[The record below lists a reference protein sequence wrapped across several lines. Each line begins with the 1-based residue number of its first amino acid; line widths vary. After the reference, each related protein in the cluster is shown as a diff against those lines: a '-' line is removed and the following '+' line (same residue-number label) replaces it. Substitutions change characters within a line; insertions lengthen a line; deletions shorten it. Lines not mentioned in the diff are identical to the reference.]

1 MRGLRFVAHSLLAA
15 LATGCLTIARPA
27 APERVV
33 PTVAVKARI
42 MVQAPRWQAA
52 PVEGVVA
59 EIRRDSLYVL
69 VDAPAAAPS
78 AWVRPVALTGAG
90 ATPSVGPSVLAVP
103 TACITEVTA
112 WEAGSQV
119 AGGTRGAFLGAV
131 LGSAVGLL
139 ASPEPSAWKVQ
150 TLPLA
155 APAAL
160 VGTAVGAGIGWSRA
174 GGQWVPVQLG
184 ANADGTTPGAC
195 VARTAPK
202 KAPPK
207 PTIAGKK

>member
-1 MRGLRFVAHSLLAA
+1 M
-15 LATGCLTIARPA
+15 
-27 APERVV
+27 
-33 PTVAVKARI
+33 
-42 MVQAPRWQAA
+42 
-52 PVEGVVA
+52 EGVVA

-69 VDAPAAAPS
+69 VEAPTAAPS
-78 AWVRPVALTGAG
+78 AWVRPVATGSG
-90 ATPSVGPSVLAVP
+90 VPPTGPSVLAVP
-103 TACITEVTA
+103 TACITEITA
-112 WEAGSQV
+112 WEPGSQV
-119 AGGTRGAFLGAV
+119 ASGTRGAFLGAV

-139 ASPEPSAWKVQ
+139 ASPEPTAWKVQ

-160 VGTAVGAGIGWSRA
+160 VGTAVGAGLGWARA

-184 ANADGTTPGAC
+184 ANADGAAPGSC
-195 VARTAPK
+195 VARATPK